1 VFEWEKNKEILIAS
15 GNAKAS
21 RGGITVLAEVLR
33 AYYRKKT
40 TGGTDL
46 IRLDAAGGVKIFSDT
61 ESMKGQ
67 TAVLDFEQAI
77 LKVDGKKVIYKAGPD
92 TITANQQM
100 EYWER
105 QKMAIARGNAVAI
118 HKGKTLRADVLKA
131 LLRKNKTGRSEVY
144 EIEAFNNVLIVS
156 DKDRLSSDSAIY
168 KLDSGIATL
177 KNNVSIVREDSNTRV
192 QLVNSAIRT
201 QSILVTDNENI
212 VEGLDFINFGT
223 PGFIFSQKCFQ
234 YISSQSFAF
243 MNGNSIS
250 PGYSHLLAFPILH
263 LLVGGDG
270 VGACLVD
277 HFFAIYLEYCLFKI

>member
-1 VFEWEKNKEILIAS
+1 MGSSLSALRSSRKLLFQLVVLVIFYFQISAAAVAGGLDLASGSKDMPIEITADNGIEWEKNKEILIAS

-21 RGGITVLAEVLR
+21 RGGVTVLAEVLR

-46 IRLDAAGGVKIFSDT
+46 YRLEAAGGVKIFSDT
-61 ESMKGQ
+61 ESMEGQ

-105 QKMAIARGNAVAI
+105 QKMAVARGNAVAI

-144 EIEAFNNVLIVS
+144 IIEAFNNVIIVS
-156 DKDRLSSDSAIY
+156 DKDTLRSDSATY
-168 KLDSGIATL
+168 KLDSGIVTL
-177 KNNVSIVREDSNTRV
+177 KENVSIIREN
-192 QLVNSAIRT
+192 
-201 QSILVTDNENI
+201 SILNGDLAE
-212 VEGLDFINFGT
+212 INFKTG
-223 PGFIFSQKCFQ
+223 
-234 YISSQSFAF
+234 ISK
-243 MNGNSIS
+243 
-250 PGYSHLLAFPILH
+250 LLTVDS
-263 LLVGGDG
+263 VGSRKERKRVRG
-270 VGACLVD
+270 L
-277 HFFAIYLEYCLFKI
+277 IYPHRQ

>member
-1 VFEWEKNKEILIAS
+1 MGSSLSALRSSRKLLFQLVVLVIFYFQISAAAVAGGLDLASGSKDMPIEISADNGIEWEKNKEILIAS

-46 IRLDAAGGVKIFSDT
+46 YRLDAAGGVKIFSDT
-61 ESMKGQ
+61 ESMEGQ

-77 LKVDGKKVIYKAGPD
+77 LKVDGKKVIYKAGPN

-105 QKMAIARGNAVAI
+105 QKMAVARGNAVAI

-144 EIEAFNNVLIVS
+144 IIEAFNNVIIVS
-156 DKDRLSSDSAIY
+156 DKDRLRSDSAIY
-168 KLDSGIATL
+168 KLASGIATL
-177 KNNVSIVREDSNTRV
+177 KGNVSIIREN
-192 QLVNSAIRT
+192 
-201 QSILVTDNENI
+201 SILNGDLAEINLKTGISKLLTVDSVGSRKERKR
-212 VEGLDFINFGT
+212 VRGL
-223 PGFIFSQKCFQ
+223 
-234 YISSQSFAF
+234 
-243 MNGNSIS
+243 
-250 PGYSHLLAFPILH
+250 
-263 LLVGGDG
+263 
-270 VGACLVD
+270 
-277 HFFAIYLEYCLFKI
+277 IYPHRQ

>member
-1 VFEWEKNKEILIAS
+1 MDSSLSALRSNRKLLFQLGVLVILFFQISAAAVAGGLDLASGSKDMPIEITADNGIEWEKSKEILIAS

-46 IRLDAAGGVKIFSDT
+46 YRLDAAGGVKIFSDT
-61 ESMKGQ
+61 ESMEGQ

-144 EIEAFNNVLIVS
+144 IIEAFNNVLIVS
-156 DKDRLSSDSAIY
+156 DKDRLRSDSAIY

-177 KNNVSIVREDSNTRV
+177 KGNVSIIRENTILNGDLAEINLKTGISKLLTVDSVGSRKERKRVR
-192 QLVNSAIRT
+192 
-201 QSILVTDNENI
+201 
-212 VEGLDFINFGT
+212 GL
-223 PGFIFSQKCFQ
+223 
-234 YISSQSFAF
+234 
-243 MNGNSIS
+243 
-250 PGYSHLLAFPILH
+250 
-263 LLVGGDG
+263 
-270 VGACLVD
+270 
-277 HFFAIYLEYCLFKI
+277 IYPHRQ

>member
-1 VFEWEKNKEILIAS
+1 MGSSLSALRSSRKLLFQLVVLVIFYFQISAAAVAGGLDLASGSKDMPIEITADNGIEWQKNKEILIAS

-46 IRLDAAGGVKIFSDT
+46 YRLDAAGGVKIFSDT
-61 ESMKGQ
+61 ESMEGE

-105 QKMAIARGNAVAI
+105 QKMAVARGNAVAI

-144 EIEAFNNVLIVS
+144 IIEAFNNVLIVS
-156 DKDRLSSDSAIY
+156 DKDRLRSDSAIY
-168 KLDSGIATL
+168 KLDSGIVTL
-177 KNNVSIVREDSNTRV
+177 KGNVSIIREN
-192 QLVNSAIRT
+192 
-201 QSILVTDNENI
+201 SILKGDLAEINLKTGISKLLTVDS
-212 VEGLDFINFGT
+212 VESRKERKRVRGL
-223 PGFIFSQKCFQ
+223 
-234 YISSQSFAF
+234 
-243 MNGNSIS
+243 
-250 PGYSHLLAFPILH
+250 
-263 LLVGGDG
+263 
-270 VGACLVD
+270 
-277 HFFAIYLEYCLFKI
+277 IYPHRQ

>member
-1 VFEWEKNKEILIAS
+1 MGSSLSALRTSRKLLFKLVVLVIFYFQISAEAVAGGLDLASGSKDMPIEITADNGIEWEKNREILIAS

-46 IRLDAAGGVKIFSDT
+46 HRLDAAGGVKIFSDT
-61 ESMKGQ
+61 ESMEGE

-105 QKMAIARGNAVAI
+105 QKMAVARGNAVAI

-144 EIEAFNNVLIVS
+144 VIEAFNNVLIVS
-156 DKDRLSSDSAIY
+156 GKDRLSSDTAIY
-168 KLDSGIATL
+168 KLDSSIATL
-177 KNNVSIVREDSNTRV
+177 KGNVSIVRENIILNGDLAEINLKTGISKLLTVDSVGSRKERKR
-192 QLVNSAIRT
+192 IR
-201 QSILVTDNENI
+201 
-212 VEGLDFINFGT
+212 GL
-223 PGFIFSQKCFQ
+223 
-234 YISSQSFAF
+234 
-243 MNGNSIS
+243 
-250 PGYSHLLAFPILH
+250 
-263 LLVGGDG
+263 
-270 VGACLVD
+270 
-277 HFFAIYLEYCLFKI
+277 IYPHRQ

>member
-1 VFEWEKNKEILIAS
+1 MGSSLSALRSSRKLLFQLVVLVIFFFQISAAAVAGGLDFASGSKDMPIEITADNGIEWEKNKEILIAS

-21 RGGITVLAEVLR
+21 RGGVTVLAEVLR

-46 IRLDAAGGVKIFSDT
+46 YRLDAAGGVKIFSDT
-61 ESMKGQ
+61 ESMEGQ

-105 QKMAIARGNAVAI
+105 QKMAVARGNAVAI

-144 EIEAFNNVLIVS
+144 IIEAFNNVLIVS
-156 DKDRLSSDSAIY
+156 DKDRLRSDSAIY
-168 KLDSGIATL
+168 KLDSGIVTL
-177 KNNVSIVREDSNTRV
+177 KGNVSIIREDHILNGDLAEINLKTGISKLLTVDSVGSRKERKRV
-192 QLVNSAIRT
+192 R
-201 QSILVTDNENI
+201 
-212 VEGLDFINFGT
+212 GL
-223 PGFIFSQKCFQ
+223 
-234 YISSQSFAF
+234 
-243 MNGNSIS
+243 
-250 PGYSHLLAFPILH
+250 
-263 LLVGGDG
+263 
-270 VGACLVD
+270 
-277 HFFAIYLEYCLFKI
+277 IYPHRQ

>member
-1 VFEWEKNKEILIAS
+1 MGSSLSALRSSRKLLFQLVVLVIFYFQISAAAVAGGLDLASGSKDMPIEITADNGIEWEKNKEILIAS

-46 IRLDAAGGVKIFSDT
+46 YRLDAAGGVKIFSDT
-61 ESMKGQ
+61 ESMEGQ

-105 QKMAIARGNAVAI
+105 QKMAVARGNAVAI

-144 EIEAFNNVLIVS
+144 IIEAFNNVLIVS
-156 DKDRLSSDSAIY
+156 DKDRLRSDSAIY

-177 KNNVSIVREDSNTRV
+177 KGNVSIVREDTILKGDLAEINLKTGISKLLTVDSVGSRKERKRV
-192 QLVNSAIRT
+192 R
-201 QSILVTDNENI
+201 
-212 VEGLDFINFGT
+212 GL
-223 PGFIFSQKCFQ
+223 
-234 YISSQSFAF
+234 
-243 MNGNSIS
+243 
-250 PGYSHLLAFPILH
+250 
-263 LLVGGDG
+263 
-270 VGACLVD
+270 
-277 HFFAIYLEYCLFKI
+277 IYPHRQ

>member
-1 VFEWEKNKEILIAS
+1 MGSSLSALRSSRKLLFQLVVLVIFFFQISAAAVAGGLDLASGSKDMPIEITADNGIEWEKNKEILIAS

-46 IRLDAAGGVKIFSDT
+46 YRLDAAGGVKIFSDT
-61 ESMKGQ
+61 ESMEGQ

-105 QKMAIARGNAVAI
+105 QKMAVARGNAVAI

-144 EIEAFNNVLIVS
+144 IIEAFNNVLIVS
-156 DKDRLSSDSAIY
+156 DKDRLRSDSAIY

-177 KNNVSIVREDSNTRV
+177 KGNVSIIREN
-192 QLVNSAIRT
+192 
-201 QSILVTDNENI
+201 SILNGDLAEINLKTGISKLLTVDSVGSRKERKR
-212 VEGLDFINFGT
+212 VRGL
-223 PGFIFSQKCFQ
+223 
-234 YISSQSFAF
+234 
-243 MNGNSIS
+243 
-250 PGYSHLLAFPILH
+250 
-263 LLVGGDG
+263 
-270 VGACLVD
+270 
-277 HFFAIYLEYCLFKI
+277 IYPHRQ

>member
-1 VFEWEKNKEILIAS
+1 MGSSLSALRSSRKLLFQLVVLVIFYFQISAAAVAGGLDLASGSKDMPIEITADNGIEWEKNKEILIAS

-21 RGGITVLAEVLR
+21 RGGVTVLAEVLR

-46 IRLDAAGGVKIFSDT
+46 YRLDAAGGVKIFSDT
-61 ESMKGQ
+61 ESMEGQ

-105 QKMAIARGNAVAI
+105 QKMAVARGNAVAI

-144 EIEAFNNVLIVS
+144 IIEAFNNVLIVN
-156 DKDRLSSDSAIY
+156 DKDRLRSDSAIY
-168 KLDSGIATL
+168 KLDSGIVTL
-177 KNNVSIVREDSNTRV
+177 KGNVSIIREN
-192 QLVNSAIRT
+192 
-201 QSILVTDNENI
+201 SILNGDLAEINLKTGISKLLTVDS
-212 VEGLDFINFGT
+212 VESRKERKRVRGL
-223 PGFIFSQKCFQ
+223 
-234 YISSQSFAF
+234 
-243 MNGNSIS
+243 
-250 PGYSHLLAFPILH
+250 
-263 LLVGGDG
+263 
-270 VGACLVD
+270 
-277 HFFAIYLEYCLFKI
+277 IYPHRQ

>member
-1 VFEWEKNKEILIAS
+1 MPIEITADNGIEWEKNREILIAS

-46 IRLDAAGGVKIFSDT
+46 YRLEAAGGVKIFSDT

-105 QKMAIARGNAVAI
+105 QKMAVARGNAVAI

-144 EIEAFNNVLIVS
+144 IIEAFNNVLIVS
-156 DKDRLSSDSAIY
+156 DKDRLRSDSAIY

-177 KNNVSIVREDSNTRV
+177 KGNVSIVREDAILKGDLAEINLKTGISKLLTIDSVGSKKEKPRV
-192 QLVNSAIRT
+192 R
-201 QSILVTDNENI
+201 
-212 VEGLDFINFGT
+212 GL
-223 PGFIFSQKCFQ
+223 
-234 YISSQSFAF
+234 
-243 MNGNSIS
+243 
-250 PGYSHLLAFPILH
+250 
-263 LLVGGDG
+263 
-270 VGACLVD
+270 
-277 HFFAIYLEYCLFKI
+277 IYPHRQ

>member
-1 VFEWEKNKEILIAS
+1 MGSSLSALRSSRKLLFQLVVLVIFYFQISAAAVAGGLDLASGSKDMPIEITADNGIEWEKNKEILIAS

-21 RGGITVLAEVLR
+21 RGGVTVLAEVLR

-61 ESMKGQ
+61 ESMEGQ

-105 QKMAIARGNAVAI
+105 QMMAVARGNAVAI

-131 LLRKNKTGRSEVY
+131 LLRKNKTGRSEVHI
-144 EIEAFNNVLIVS
+144 IEAFKKVLIVS
-156 DKDRLSSDSAIY
+156 GKDKLRSDHAIY

-177 KNNVSIVREDSNTRV
+177 KGNVSIIRGDTILKGDLAEINLKTGISKLLTVDSVGSNKEKPRVR
-192 QLVNSAIRT
+192 
-201 QSILVTDNENI
+201 
-212 VEGLDFINFGT
+212 GL
-223 PGFIFSQKCFQ
+223 
-234 YISSQSFAF
+234 
-243 MNGNSIS
+243 
-250 PGYSHLLAFPILH
+250 
-263 LLVGGDG
+263 
-270 VGACLVD
+270 
-277 HFFAIYLEYCLFKI
+277 IYPHRQ

>member
-1 VFEWEKNKEILIAS
+1 MGSSLSALRSSRQLLFQPVVLVIFFFQISAVAMAGGLDLASGSKDMPIEITADNGIEWEKNKELLIAS
-15 GNAKAS
+15 GKAKAS

-46 IRLDAAGGVKIFSDT
+46 YRLDAAGGVKIFSDT
-61 ESMKGQ
+61 ESMEGQ

-77 LKVDGKKVIYKAGPD
+77 LKVDGKKVIYKSGPD

-144 EIEAFNNVLIVS
+144 IIEAFKKVFIVS
-156 DKDRLSSDSAIY
+156 GKDKLRSDSAIY
-168 KLDSGIATL
+168 QLDSGIATL
-177 KNNVSIVREDSNTRV
+177 KGNVSIIREDTILKGDLAEINLKTGISKLLTVDSVGSNKEKPRV
-192 QLVNSAIRT
+192 R
-201 QSILVTDNENI
+201 
-212 VEGLDFINFGT
+212 GL
-223 PGFIFSQKCFQ
+223 
-234 YISSQSFAF
+234 
-243 MNGNSIS
+243 
-250 PGYSHLLAFPILH
+250 
-263 LLVGGDG
+263 
-270 VGACLVD
+270 
-277 HFFAIYLEYCLFKI
+277 IYPHRQ

>member
-1 VFEWEKNKEILIAS
+1 MGSSLSALRSSRKLLFQLVVLVIVFFQISTTAVAGGLDLASGSKDMPIKITADNGIEWGKNKEILIAS

-46 IRLDAAGGVKIFSDT
+46 YRLDAAGGVKIFSDT
-61 ESMKGQ
+61 ESMEGQ

-105 QKMAIARGNAVAI
+105 QKMAVARGNAVAI

-144 EIEAFNNVLIVS
+144 VIEAFNNVLIVS
-156 DKDRLSSDSAIY
+156 DKDRLRSDSAIY

-177 KNNVSIVREDSNTRV
+177 KENVSIIREN
-192 QLVNSAIRT
+192 
-201 QSILVTDNENI
+201 SILNGDLAEINLKTGISKLLTVDSVGSRKERKR
-212 VEGLDFINFGT
+212 VRGL
-223 PGFIFSQKCFQ
+223 
-234 YISSQSFAF
+234 
-243 MNGNSIS
+243 
-250 PGYSHLLAFPILH
+250 
-263 LLVGGDG
+263 
-270 VGACLVD
+270 
-277 HFFAIYLEYCLFKI
+277 IYPHRQ

>member
-1 VFEWEKNKEILIAS
+1 MGSSLSALRSSRKLLFQLVVLVIFYFQISAAAVAGGLDLASGSKDMPIEITADNGIEWEKNKEILIAS

-46 IRLDAAGGVKIFSDT
+46 YRLDAAGGVKIFSDT
-61 ESMKGQ
+61 ESMEGQ

-105 QKMAIARGNAVAI
+105 QKMAVARGNAVAI

-144 EIEAFNNVLIVS
+144 VIEAFNNVLIVS
-156 DKDRLSSDSAIY
+156 GKDRLRSDSAIY
-168 KLDSGIATL
+168 NLDSGIATL
-177 KNNVSIVREDSNTRV
+177 KENVSIIREN
-192 QLVNSAIRT
+192 
-201 QSILVTDNENI
+201 SILNGDLAEINLKTGISKLLTVDS
-212 VEGLDFINFGT
+212 VESRKERKRVRGL
-223 PGFIFSQKCFQ
+223 
-234 YISSQSFAF
+234 
-243 MNGNSIS
+243 
-250 PGYSHLLAFPILH
+250 
-263 LLVGGDG
+263 
-270 VGACLVD
+270 
-277 HFFAIYLEYCLFKI
+277 IYPHRQ

>member
-1 VFEWEKNKEILIAS
+1 MGSSLSALRSSRKLLFQLVVLVIFYFQISAAAVAGGLDLASGSKDMPIEITADNGIEWEKNKEILIAS

-46 IRLDAAGGVKIFSDT
+46 YRLDAAGGVKIFSDT
-61 ESMKGQ
+61 ESMEGQ

-105 QKMAIARGNAVAI
+105 QKMAVARGNAVAI

-144 EIEAFNNVLIVS
+144 IIEAFNNVLIVS
-156 DKDRLSSDSAIY
+156 DKDTLRSDSAIY
-168 KLDSGIATL
+168 KLDSGIVTL
-177 KNNVSIVREDSNTRV
+177 KENVSIIREN
-192 QLVNSAIRT
+192 
-201 QSILVTDNENI
+201 SILNGDLAE
-212 VEGLDFINFGT
+212 INFKTG
-223 PGFIFSQKCFQ
+223 
-234 YISSQSFAF
+234 ISK
-243 MNGNSIS
+243 
-250 PGYSHLLAFPILH
+250 LLTVDS
-263 LLVGGDG
+263 VGSRKERKRVRG
-270 VGACLVD
+270 L
-277 HFFAIYLEYCLFKI
+277 IYPHRQ

>member
-1 VFEWEKNKEILIAS
+1 MGSSLSALRSSRKLLFQLVVLVIFYFQISAAAVAGGLDLASGSKDMPIEITADNGIEWEKNKGILIAS

-46 IRLDAAGGVKIFSDT
+46 YRLDAAGGVKIFSDT
-61 ESMKGQ
+61 ESMEGQ

-105 QKMAIARGNAVAI
+105 QKMAVARGNAVAI

-144 EIEAFNNVLIVS
+144 IIEAFNNVLIVS
-156 DKDRLSSDSAIY
+156 DKDRLRSDSAIY
-168 KLDSGIATL
+168 KLDSGIVTL
-177 KNNVSIVREDSNTRV
+177 KGNVSIIREN
-192 QLVNSAIRT
+192 
-201 QSILVTDNENI
+201 SILNGDLAEINLKTGISKLLTVDS
-212 VEGLDFINFGT
+212 VESRKERKRVRGL
-223 PGFIFSQKCFQ
+223 
-234 YISSQSFAF
+234 
-243 MNGNSIS
+243 
-250 PGYSHLLAFPILH
+250 
-263 LLVGGDG
+263 
-270 VGACLVD
+270 
-277 HFFAIYLEYCLFKI
+277 IYPHRQ

>member
-1 VFEWEKNKEILIAS
+1 MGSSLSALRTSRKLLFKLVVLVIFYFQISAEAVAGGLDLASGSKDMPIEITADNGIEWEKNREILIAS

-46 IRLDAAGGVKIFSDT
+46 YRLDAAGGVKIFSDT
-61 ESMKGQ
+61 ESMEGQ

-77 LKVDGKKVIYKAGPD
+77 LKVDGKKVIYKAGPN

-105 QKMAIARGNAVAI
+105 QKMAVARGNAVAI

-144 EIEAFNNVLIVS
+144 VIEAFNNVLIVS
-156 DKDRLSSDSAIY
+156 GKDRLSSDSAIY
-168 KLDSGIATL
+168 MLDSSIATL
-177 KNNVSIVREDSNTRV
+177 KGNVSIVRENNILNGDLAEINLKTGISKLLTVDSVGSRKERKR
-192 QLVNSAIRT
+192 IR
-201 QSILVTDNENI
+201 
-212 VEGLDFINFGT
+212 GL
-223 PGFIFSQKCFQ
+223 
-234 YISSQSFAF
+234 
-243 MNGNSIS
+243 
-250 PGYSHLLAFPILH
+250 
-263 LLVGGDG
+263 
-270 VGACLVD
+270 
-277 HFFAIYLEYCLFKI
+277 IYPHRQ

>member
-1 VFEWEKNKEILIAS
+1 MGSSLSALRSSRKLLFQLVVLVIFYFQISAEAVAGGLDFTSGSKDMPIEITADNGIEWEKNREILIAS

-46 IRLDAAGGVKIFSDT
+46 YRLDAAGGVKIFSDT
-61 ESMKGQ
+61 ESMEGQ

-105 QKMAIARGNAVAI
+105 QKMAVARGNAVAI

-144 EIEAFNNVLIVS
+144 IIEAFNNVLIVS
-156 DKDRLSSDSAIY
+156 GKDKLRSDSAIY

-177 KNNVSIVREDSNTRV
+177 KGNVSIIRGDTILKGDLAEINLKTGISKLLTVDSVGSRKERKRVR
-192 QLVNSAIRT
+192 
-201 QSILVTDNENI
+201 
-212 VEGLDFINFGT
+212 GL
-223 PGFIFSQKCFQ
+223 
-234 YISSQSFAF
+234 
-243 MNGNSIS
+243 
-250 PGYSHLLAFPILH
+250 
-263 LLVGGDG
+263 
-270 VGACLVD
+270 
-277 HFFAIYLEYCLFKI
+277 IYPHRQ

>member
-1 VFEWEKNKEILIAS
+1 MDNSLSALGSSRKLLFQLGLLVLLFFHISAAAVAGGLDLASGSKDMPIEITADNGIEWEKNKEILIAS

-46 IRLDAAGGVKIFSDT
+46 YRLDAAGGVKIFSDT
-61 ESMKGQ
+61 ESMEGQ

-105 QKMAIARGNAVAI
+105 QKMAIARGNAIAI

-144 EIEAFNNVLIVS
+144 IIEAFNKVLIFS
-156 DKDRLSSDSAIY
+156 GKDKLGSDSAIY
-168 KLDSGIATL
+168 QLDSGIATL
-177 KNNVSIVREDSNTRV
+177 KGNVSIVREDTILKGDLAEINLKTGISKLLTVDSVGSRGVKKRV
-192 QLVNSAIRT
+192 R
-201 QSILVTDNENI
+201 
-212 VEGLDFINFGT
+212 GL
-223 PGFIFSQKCFQ
+223 
-234 YISSQSFAF
+234 
-243 MNGNSIS
+243 
-250 PGYSHLLAFPILH
+250 
-263 LLVGGDG
+263 
-270 VGACLVD
+270 
-277 HFFAIYLEYCLFKI
+277 IYPHRQ

>member
-1 VFEWEKNKEILIAS
+1 MGSSLSALRSSRKLLFQLVVLVIFYFQISAAAVAGGLDLASGSKDMPIEITADNGIEWEKNKEILIAS

-46 IRLDAAGGVKIFSDT
+46 VRLDAAGGVKIFSDT
-61 ESMKGQ
+61 ESMEGQ

-105 QKMAIARGNAVAI
+105 QKMAVARGNAVAI

-144 EIEAFNNVLIVS
+144 IIEAFNNVLIVS
-156 DKDRLSSDSAIY
+156 DKDRLRSDSAIY
-168 KLDSGIATL
+168 KLDSGIVTL
-177 KNNVSIVREDSNTRV
+177 KKNVSIVREDSILNGDLAEINLKTGISKLLTVDSVGSRRGKKRV
-192 QLVNSAIRT
+192 R
-201 QSILVTDNENI
+201 
-212 VEGLDFINFGT
+212 GL
-223 PGFIFSQKCFQ
+223 
-234 YISSQSFAF
+234 
-243 MNGNSIS
+243 
-250 PGYSHLLAFPILH
+250 
-263 LLVGGDG
+263 
-270 VGACLVD
+270 
-277 HFFAIYLEYCLFKI
+277 IYPHRQ

>member
-1 VFEWEKNKEILIAS
+1 MGSSLSALRSSRKLLFQLVVLVIFYFQISAAAVAGGLDLASGSKDMPIEITADNGIEWEKNKEILIAS

-46 IRLDAAGGVKIFSDT
+46 YRLDAAGGVKIFSDT
-61 ESMKGQ
+61 ESMEGQ

-77 LKVDGKKVIYKAGPD
+77 LKVDGKKVIYKAGPN

-105 QKMAIARGNAVAI
+105 QKMAVARGNAVAI

-144 EIEAFNNVLIVS
+144 IIEAFNNVLIVS
-156 DKDRLSSDSAIY
+156 DKDRLRSDSAIY
-168 KLDSGIATL
+168 KLDSGIVTL
-177 KNNVSIVREDSNTRV
+177 KKNVSIVREDSILNGDLAEINLKTGISKLLTVDSVGSRKERKRV
-192 QLVNSAIRT
+192 R
-201 QSILVTDNENI
+201 
-212 VEGLDFINFGT
+212 GL
-223 PGFIFSQKCFQ
+223 
-234 YISSQSFAF
+234 
-243 MNGNSIS
+243 
-250 PGYSHLLAFPILH
+250 
-263 LLVGGDG
+263 
-270 VGACLVD
+270 
-277 HFFAIYLEYCLFKI
+277 IYPHRQ

>member
-1 VFEWEKNKEILIAS
+1 MGSSLSALRSSRKLLFQLVVLVIFYFQISAAAVAGGLDLASGSKDMPIEITADNGIEWEKNREILIAS

-33 AYYRKKT
+33 AYYRKKP

-46 IRLDAAGGVKIFSDT
+46 YRLDAAGGVKIFSDT
-61 ESMKGQ
+61 ESMEGQ

-105 QKMAIARGNAVAI
+105 QKMAVARGNAVAI

-131 LLRKNKTGRSEVY
+131 LLRKNKNGRSEVY
-144 EIEAFNNVLIVS
+144 IIEAFNNVLIVS

-177 KNNVSIVREDSNTRV
+177 KKNVSIVREDSILNGDLAEINLKTGISKLLTVDSVGSNKEKPRV
-192 QLVNSAIRT
+192 R
-201 QSILVTDNENI
+201 
-212 VEGLDFINFGT
+212 GL
-223 PGFIFSQKCFQ
+223 
-234 YISSQSFAF
+234 
-243 MNGNSIS
+243 
-250 PGYSHLLAFPILH
+250 
-263 LLVGGDG
+263 
-270 VGACLVD
+270 
-277 HFFAIYLEYCLFKI
+277 IYPHRQ

>member
-1 VFEWEKNKEILIAS
+1 MGSSLSALRSSRKLLFQLLVLVIFFFQVSAAAVAGGLDLASGSKDMPIEITANNGIEWKKNKEILIAS

-46 IRLDAAGGVKIFSDT
+46 YRLDAAGGVKIFSDT
-61 ESMKGQ
+61 ESITGQ
-67 TAVLDFEQAI
+67 SAVLDFEQAI

-144 EIEAFNNVLIVS
+144 IIEAFNKVLIVS
-156 DKDRLSSDSAIY
+156 GKDKLRSDSAIY

-177 KNNVSIVREDSNTRV
+177 KGNVSIIRGNTILKGDLAEINLKTGISKLLTVDSVGSRRGKKRVR
-192 QLVNSAIRT
+192 
-201 QSILVTDNENI
+201 
-212 VEGLDFINFGT
+212 GL
-223 PGFIFSQKCFQ
+223 
-234 YISSQSFAF
+234 
-243 MNGNSIS
+243 
-250 PGYSHLLAFPILH
+250 
-263 LLVGGDG
+263 
-270 VGACLVD
+270 
-277 HFFAIYLEYCLFKI
+277 IYPHRQ

>member
-1 VFEWEKNKEILIAS
+1 MGSSLSALRSSRKLLFQLVVLVIFYFQISAAAVAGGLDFASGSKDMPIEITADNGIEWEKNKEILIAS

-46 IRLDAAGGVKIFSDT
+46 YRLDAAGGVKIFSDT
-61 ESMKGQ
+61 ESMEGQ

-105 QKMAIARGNAVAI
+105 QKMAVARGNAVAI
-118 HKGKTLRADVLKA
+118 HKGKTLRADVLKT

-144 EIEAFNNVLIVS
+144 IVEAFKKVLIVS
-156 DKDRLSSDSAIY
+156 GKDKLRSDHAIY

-177 KNNVSIVREDSNTRV
+177 KGNVSIIRGDTILKGDLAEINLKTGISKLLTVDSVESRKERKRVR
-192 QLVNSAIRT
+192 
-201 QSILVTDNENI
+201 
-212 VEGLDFINFGT
+212 GL
-223 PGFIFSQKCFQ
+223 
-234 YISSQSFAF
+234 
-243 MNGNSIS
+243 
-250 PGYSHLLAFPILH
+250 
-263 LLVGGDG
+263 
-270 VGACLVD
+270 
-277 HFFAIYLEYCLFKI
+277 IYPHRQ

>member
-1 VFEWEKNKEILIAS
+1 MGSSLSALRSSRKLLFQLVVLVIFYFQISAAAVAGGLDLASGSKDMPIEITADNGIEWEKNKEILIAS

-46 IRLDAAGGVKIFSDT
+46 YRLDAAGGVKIFSDT
-61 ESMKGQ
+61 ESMEGQ

-77 LKVDGKKVIYKAGPD
+77 LKVDGKKVIYKAGPN

-105 QKMAIARGNAVAI
+105 QKMAVARGNAVAI

-144 EIEAFNNVLIVS
+144 IIEAFNNVIIVS
-156 DKDRLSSDSAIY
+156 DKDRLRSDSAIY
-168 KLDSGIATL
+168 KLASGIATL
-177 KNNVSIVREDSNTRV
+177 KGNVSIIREN
-192 QLVNSAIRT
+192 
-201 QSILVTDNENI
+201 SILNGDLAEINLKTGISKLLTVDSVGSRKERKR
-212 VEGLDFINFGT
+212 VRGL
-223 PGFIFSQKCFQ
+223 
-234 YISSQSFAF
+234 
-243 MNGNSIS
+243 
-250 PGYSHLLAFPILH
+250 
-263 LLVGGDG
+263 
-270 VGACLVD
+270 
-277 HFFAIYLEYCLFKI
+277 IYPHRQ

>member
-1 VFEWEKNKEILIAS
+1 MGSSLSALRSSRKLLFQLVVLVIFYFQISAAAVAGGLDLASGSKDMPIEITADNGIEWEKNKEILIAS

-21 RGGITVLAEVLR
+21 RGGVTVLAEVLR

-46 IRLDAAGGVKIFSDT
+46 YRLDAAGGVKIFSDT
-61 ESMKGQ
+61 ESMEGQ

-105 QKMAIARGNAVAI
+105 QKMAVARGNAVAI

-144 EIEAFNNVLIVS
+144 IIEAFNNVLIVS
-156 DKDRLSSDSAIY
+156 DKDRLRSDSAIY
-168 KLDSGIATL
+168 KLDSGIVTL
-177 KNNVSIVREDSNTRV
+177 KENVSIIREN
-192 QLVNSAIRT
+192 
-201 QSILVTDNENI
+201 SILNGDLAE
-212 VEGLDFINFGT
+212 INFKTG
-223 PGFIFSQKCFQ
+223 
-234 YISSQSFAF
+234 ISK
-243 MNGNSIS
+243 
-250 PGYSHLLAFPILH
+250 LLTVDS
-263 LLVGGDG
+263 VGSRKERKRVRG
-270 VGACLVD
+270 
-277 HFFAIYLEYCLFKI
+277 LFYPHRQ

>member
-1 VFEWEKNKEILIAS
+1 MGSSLSALRSSRKLLFQLVVLVFLFFQISAAAVAGGLDLASGSKDMPIEITADNGIEWGKNKGILIAS

-46 IRLDAAGGVKIFSDT
+46 YRLDAAGGVKIFSDT
-61 ESMKGQ
+61 ESMEGQ

-105 QKMAIARGNAVAI
+105 QKMAVARGNAVAI

-144 EIEAFNNVLIVS
+144 IIEAFNNVLIVS
-156 DKDRLSSDSAIY
+156 DKDRLRSDSAIY
-168 KLDSGIATL
+168 KLDSGIVTL
-177 KNNVSIVREDSNTRV
+177 KKNVSIVREDSILNGDLAEINLKTGISKLLTVDSVGSRKERKRV
-192 QLVNSAIRT
+192 R
-201 QSILVTDNENI
+201 
-212 VEGLDFINFGT
+212 GL
-223 PGFIFSQKCFQ
+223 
-234 YISSQSFAF
+234 
-243 MNGNSIS
+243 
-250 PGYSHLLAFPILH
+250 
-263 LLVGGDG
+263 
-270 VGACLVD
+270 
-277 HFFAIYLEYCLFKI
+277 IYPHRQ

>member
-1 VFEWEKNKEILIAS
+1 MGSSLSALRSSRKLLFQLVVLVIFYFQISAEAVAGGLDFTSGSKDMPIEITADNGIEWEKNREILIAS

-46 IRLDAAGGVKIFSDT
+46 YRLDAAGGVKIFSDT
-61 ESMKGQ
+61 ESMEGQ

-105 QKMAIARGNAVAI
+105 QKMAVARGNAVAI

-144 EIEAFNNVLIVS
+144 IIEAFNNVLIVS
-156 DKDRLSSDSAIY
+156 GKDRLRSDSAIY
-168 KLDSGIATL
+168 KLDSGIVTL
-177 KNNVSIVREDSNTRV
+177 KGNVSIIREN
-192 QLVNSAIRT
+192 
-201 QSILVTDNENI
+201 SILNGDLAEINLKTGISKLLTVDSVGSRKERKR
-212 VEGLDFINFGT
+212 VRGL
-223 PGFIFSQKCFQ
+223 
-234 YISSQSFAF
+234 
-243 MNGNSIS
+243 
-250 PGYSHLLAFPILH
+250 
-263 LLVGGDG
+263 
-270 VGACLVD
+270 
-277 HFFAIYLEYCLFKI
+277 IYPHRQ

>member
-1 VFEWEKNKEILIAS
+1 MGSSLSALRSSRKLLFQLVVLVIFYFQISAAAVAGGLDLASGSKDMPIEITADNGIEWEKNKEILIAS

-46 IRLDAAGGVKIFSDT
+46 YRLDAAGGVKIFSDT
-61 ESMKGQ
+61 ESMEGQ

-105 QKMAIARGNAVAI
+105 QKMAVARGNAVAI

-144 EIEAFNNVLIVS
+144 IIEAFNNVIIVS
-156 DKDRLSSDSAIY
+156 NKDTLRSDSAIY
-168 KLDSGIATL
+168 KLDSGIVTL
-177 KNNVSIVREDSNTRV
+177 KENVSIIREN
-192 QLVNSAIRT
+192 
-201 QSILVTDNENI
+201 SILNGDLAE
-212 VEGLDFINFGT
+212 INFKTG
-223 PGFIFSQKCFQ
+223 
-234 YISSQSFAF
+234 ISK
-243 MNGNSIS
+243 
-250 PGYSHLLAFPILH
+250 LLTVDS
-263 LLVGGDG
+263 VGSRKERKRVRG
-270 VGACLVD
+270 
-277 HFFAIYLEYCLFKI
+277 LFYPHRQ

>member
-1 VFEWEKNKEILIAS
+1 MGSSLSALRSSRKLLFQLVVLVIFYFQISAAAVAGGLDLASGSKDMPIEITADNGIEWEKNKEILIAS

-46 IRLDAAGGVKIFSDT
+46 YRLDAAGGVKIFSDT
-61 ESMKGQ
+61 ESMEGQ

-144 EIEAFNNVLIVS
+144 IIEAFNNVLIVS
-156 DKDRLSSDSAIY
+156 DKDRLRSDSAIY
-168 KLDSGIATL
+168 KLDSGIVTL
-177 KNNVSIVREDSNTRV
+177 KKNVSIVREDSILNGDLAEINLKTGISKLLTVDSVGSRRGKKRV
-192 QLVNSAIRT
+192 R
-201 QSILVTDNENI
+201 
-212 VEGLDFINFGT
+212 GL
-223 PGFIFSQKCFQ
+223 
-234 YISSQSFAF
+234 
-243 MNGNSIS
+243 
-250 PGYSHLLAFPILH
+250 
-263 LLVGGDG
+263 
-270 VGACLVD
+270 
-277 HFFAIYLEYCLFKI
+277 IYPHRQ

>member
-1 VFEWEKNKEILIAS
+1 MGSSLSALRSSRKLLFQLVVLVIFFFQISAAAVAGGLNLASGSKDMPIEITADNGIEWEKNKEILIAS

-46 IRLDAAGGVKIFSDT
+46 YRLDAAGGVKIFTDT
-61 ESMKGQ
+61 ESMEGQ

-77 LKVDGKKVIYKAGPD
+77 LKVDGKKVIYKAGPN

-105 QKMAIARGNAVAI
+105 QKMAVARGNAVAI

-144 EIEAFNNVLIVS
+144 IIEAFNNVIIVS
-156 DKDRLSSDSAIY
+156 DKDTLRSDSAIY
-168 KLDSGIATL
+168 KLDSGIVTL
-177 KNNVSIVREDSNTRV
+177 KGNVSIIREN
-192 QLVNSAIRT
+192 
-201 QSILVTDNENI
+201 SILNGDLAEINLKTGISKLLTVDS
-212 VEGLDFINFGT
+212 VESRKERKRVRGL
-223 PGFIFSQKCFQ
+223 
-234 YISSQSFAF
+234 
-243 MNGNSIS
+243 
-250 PGYSHLLAFPILH
+250 
-263 LLVGGDG
+263 
-270 VGACLVD
+270 
-277 HFFAIYLEYCLFKI
+277 IYPHRQ

>member
-1 VFEWEKNKEILIAS
+1 MGSSLSALRSSRKLLFQLVVLVIFYFQISAAAVAGGLDLASGSKDMPIEITADNGIEWEKNKEILIAS

-46 IRLDAAGGVKIFSDT
+46 YRLDAAGGVKIFSDT
-61 ESMKGQ
+61 ESMEGQ

-105 QKMAIARGNAVAI
+105 QKMAVARGNAVAI

-144 EIEAFNNVLIVS
+144 IIEAFKKVLIVS
-156 DKDRLSSDSAIY
+156 GKDKLRSDSAIY
-168 KLDSGIATL
+168 KLDSGIVTL
-177 KNNVSIVREDSNTRV
+177 KGNVSIIREN
-192 QLVNSAIRT
+192 
-201 QSILVTDNENI
+201 SILNGDLAEINLKTGISKLLTVDSVGSNKEKPR
-212 VEGLDFINFGT
+212 VRGL
-223 PGFIFSQKCFQ
+223 
-234 YISSQSFAF
+234 
-243 MNGNSIS
+243 
-250 PGYSHLLAFPILH
+250 
-263 LLVGGDG
+263 
-270 VGACLVD
+270 
-277 HFFAIYLEYCLFKI
+277 IYPHRQ

>member
-1 VFEWEKNKEILIAS
+1 MGSSLSALRSSRKLLFQLVVLVIFFFQISAAAVAGGLDLASGSKDMPIEITADNGIEWEKNKEILIAS

-21 RGGITVLAEVLR
+21 RGGVTVLAEVLR

-46 IRLDAAGGVKIFSDT
+46 YRLDAAGGVKIFTDT
-61 ESMKGQ
+61 ESMEGQ

-92 TITANQQM
+92 IITANQQM

-105 QKMAIARGNAVAI
+105 QKMAVARGNAVAI

-156 DKDRLSSDSAIY
+156 DKDRLRSDSAIY

-177 KNNVSIVREDSNTRV
+177 KENVSIIREN
-192 QLVNSAIRT
+192 
-201 QSILVTDNENI
+201 SILNGDLAEINLKTGISKLLTVDSVGSRKERKR
-212 VEGLDFINFGT
+212 VRGL
-223 PGFIFSQKCFQ
+223 
-234 YISSQSFAF
+234 
-243 MNGNSIS
+243 
-250 PGYSHLLAFPILH
+250 
-263 LLVGGDG
+263 
-270 VGACLVD
+270 
-277 HFFAIYLEYCLFKI
+277 IYPHRQ

>member
-1 VFEWEKNKEILIAS
+1 MGSSLSALRSSRKLLFQLVVLVIFFFQISAAAVAGGLDLASGSKDMPIEITADNGIEWEKNKEILIAS

-21 RGGITVLAEVLR
+21 RGGVTVLAEVLR

-46 IRLDAAGGVKIFSDT
+46 YRLDAAGGVKIFSDT
-61 ESMKGQ
+61 ESMEGQ

-105 QKMAIARGNAVAI
+105 QKMAVARGNAVAI

-144 EIEAFNNVLIVS
+144 IIEAFNNVLIVS
-156 DKDRLSSDSAIY
+156 DKDRLRSDSAIY
-168 KLDSGIATL
+168 KLDSGIVTL
-177 KNNVSIVREDSNTRV
+177 KGNVSIIREN
-192 QLVNSAIRT
+192 
-201 QSILVTDNENI
+201 SILNGDLAEINLKTGISKLLTVDSVGSREERKR
-212 VEGLDFINFGT
+212 VRGL
-223 PGFIFSQKCFQ
+223 
-234 YISSQSFAF
+234 
-243 MNGNSIS
+243 
-250 PGYSHLLAFPILH
+250 
-263 LLVGGDG
+263 
-270 VGACLVD
+270 
-277 HFFAIYLEYCLFKI
+277 IYPHRQ